1 MCQKSI
7 SEGDFYNTKN
17 HFAIRNSTPTRR
29 VEFKYTKWNLVFH
42 FTSIDFMRFLY
53 MSGLTKG
60 RICGILREHV
70 INLLP
75 VYI

>member
-1 MCQKSI
+1 MDINYYIMIVDLRI
-7 SEGDFYNTKN
+7 SNNYCIVK
-17 HFAIRNSTPTRR
+17 
-29 VEFKYTKWNLVFH
+29 
-42 FTSIDFMRFLY
+42 SIDFMRFLY

>member
-1 MCQKSI
+1 MDINYYIMIVDLRI
-7 SEGDFYNTKN
+7 SNNYCIVK
-17 HFAIRNSTPTRR
+17 
-29 VEFKYTKWNLVFH
+29 
-42 FTSIDFMRFLY
+42 SIDFMRFLY

-75 VYI
+75 VYILNIDH

>member
-1 MCQKSI
+1 MDINYYIMIVDLRI
-7 SEGDFYNTKN
+7 SNDYCIVK
-17 HFAIRNSTPTRR
+17 
-29 VEFKYTKWNLVFH
+29 
-42 FTSIDFMRFLY
+42 SIDFMRFLY

-75 VYI
+75 VYILNIDH

>member
-1 MCQKSI
+1 MIVDLRI
-7 SEGDFYNTKN
+7 SNDYCVVK
-17 HFAIRNSTPTRR
+17 
-29 VEFKYTKWNLVFH
+29 
-42 FTSIDFMRFLY
+42 SIDFMRFLY

-75 VYI
+75 VYIFNIDH